1 MRTIALYATET
12 MADWEYAYLTTQI
25 TVLERLRPGR
35 FQLLLVGDGTQPVT
49 SLGGLPLTPAHDLD
63 VLTPLTQE
71 GSLAA
76 LVIPGGDTYTSA
88 ASAERGPH
96 GRLVEAVRAVVDHG
110 VPVAAICGAT
120 YLLAHAGLLDTRAH
134 TSNAAS
140 FLEASDYG
148 GADHY
153 VDAPV
158 VTDQGITT
166 AAGTDPIPFTA
177 EIMRLTG
184 LAPAPVA
191 DAWERLYLTGLAQ
204 HYTELLE
211 AVDAWQNS

>member
-63 VLTPLTQE
+63 VLTPLAQE

-110 VPVAAICGAT
+110 VPVAAICGAPART
-120 YLLAHAGLLDTRAH
+120 GARAGGRRLGEALPDRTGPALHRAPGGGRCLA
-134 TSNAAS
+134 
-140 FLEASDYG
+140 
-148 GADHY
+148 
-153 VDAPV
+153 
-158 VTDQGITT
+158 
-166 AAGTDPIPFTA
+166 
-177 EIMRLTG
+177 
-184 LAPAPVA
+184 
-191 DAWERLYLTGLAQ
+191 
-204 HYTELLE
+204 ELLK
-211 AVDAWQNS
+211 VRP